1 MNNLSKPIPAQTRV
15 DKRRARKETFIR
27 QAAEVFRH
35 SGLRATRLDDVAE
48 HIGVAKVVLY
58 RYFASKEE
66 LIENILQRTADLLV
80 EADSVPWEGY
90 LGSARNALKA
100 ARQDVDGYLV
110 LMRHAR
116 YDVVHSAHHERVR
129 AAVNQRL
136 EQNFRDLGLDE
147 TLIHISAD
155 SITTFVLE
163 AVAWWI
169 EFGDMNEDEKFLEW
183 LSIGT
188 RSLDNGWRGRFTIP
202 GATPPP
208 GKKKTK

>member
-1 MNNLSKPIPAQTRV
+1 M
-15 DKRRARKETFIR
+15 DKRRERKETFIR
-27 QAAEVFRH
+27 QAAEAFRH

-100 ARQDVDGYLV
+100 ARQDFDGYLV
-110 LMRHAR
+110 LMQHAR
-116 YDVVHSAHHERVR
+116 HDPVHSVHHERVR

-136 EQNFRDLGLDE
+136 ETSFRDLGPWIVSR
-147 TLIHISAD
+147 TLGEVGI
-155 SITTFVLE
+155 FV
-163 AVAWWI
+163 
-169 EFGDMNEDEKFLEW
+169 
-183 LSIGT
+183 GT
-188 RSLDNGWRGRFTIP
+188 KIIP
-202 GATPPP
+202 A
-208 GKKKTK
+208 KKGNKNNI